1 VHIAARRPR
10 RSTAAPSGRELDP
23 KKNSLNLIRLVLA
36 AAVLFSHSFPLSG
49 HEEPQWGGKT
59 LGSWAVIG
67 FFAISGYLITGARF
81 RSDGGRYLINRVVR
95 IFPGYLVC
103 LLVVAFLFAPVVYV
117 AEKGTLQGFLTTPD
131 TPLNYVFVN
140 AFLKVFDYTVA
151 GTLGGVPLPGSW
163 NGAIWSLYFEFF
175 CYVIIGV
182 AAIVPVVRR
191 KPWPIIAM
199 FAVSVLVHAK
209 MPVLAAYVGGN
220 GDFSLLMYL
229 LPYFLGGA
237 VLFVLKEKCPLRGIY
252 AAPALV
258 VSFVAALYAPGW
270 GSQLC
275 APLMAYVILW
285 IASVLP
291 CPRAVQEHDLSYG
304 VYIYAWPVTQ
314 LLVFFGVHQHGM
326 VLLDLCI
333 VAATTLA
340 AAGSWFLVE
349 RPAKALVARRP
360 GSAARK
366 QDVAPAVSRRTT
378 RIPVPAVPVALPEAA
393 GAASVHLGERA
404 SA

>member
-1 VHIAARRPR
+1 M
-10 RSTAAPSGRELDP
+10 
-23 KKNSLNLIRLVLA
+23 
-36 AAVLFSHSFPLSG
+36 LFSHSFPLSG

-59 LGSWAVIG
+59 LGSWAVVG

-140 AFLKVFDYTVA
+140 AFLKVFDYSVA
-151 GTLGGVPLPGSW
+151 GTLGGLPLPGSW

-182 AAIVPVVRR
+182 AAIAPVVRR
-191 KPWPIIAM
+191 KAWPIIAM
-199 FAVSVLVHAK
+199 FAASVLVHAT
-209 MPVLAAYVGGN
+209 MPALAAYVGGN

-229 LPYFLGGA
+229 LPFFLGGA
-237 VLFVLKEKCPLRGIY
+237 VVFVLKEKFPLRGLY

-258 VSFVAALYAPGW
+258 VSFLAAMYAPGW

-275 APLMAYVILW
+275 APLLAYVILW
-285 IASVLP
+285 VASVLP
-291 CPRAVQEHDLSYG
+291 CPRAVHEHDLSYG

-314 LLVFFGVHQHGM
+314 LLVFFGLHEHGM

-333 VAATTLA
+333 VAATTVA
-340 AAGSWFLVE
+340 AAASWFLVE
-349 RPAKALVARRP
+349 RPAKALVATRRAGP
-360 GSAARK
+360 SRPKEDA
-366 QDVAPAVSRRTT
+366 APAVSRHTA
-378 RIPVPAVPVALPEAA
+378 RIPVPAVPIPVPVPEAA
-393 GAASVHLGERA
+393 AAASFPLGERA